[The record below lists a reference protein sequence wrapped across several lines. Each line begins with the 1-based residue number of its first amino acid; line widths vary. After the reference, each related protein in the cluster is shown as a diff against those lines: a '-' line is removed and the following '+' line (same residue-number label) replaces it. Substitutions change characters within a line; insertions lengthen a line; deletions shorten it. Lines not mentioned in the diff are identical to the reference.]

1 MEFFSLLK
9 ENAKRALSGQWSPA
23 IAIVL
28 LIAGVG
34 LLFSF
39 FEMVCTIALDLPGF
53 MDILDTPKV
62 FFDDVLGQS
71 GAVLGVSTLTLL
83 LSYVILTPLKLGELS
98 WYYEAGKHQQEG
110 IASIFEYFG
119 SLKLF
124 LRSVLLN
131 LAIGVRVALVAI
143 LLTLPALICFVAGI
157 YLWQGDTAPLE
168 KMLTLGIFL
177 GGAVLLAVGVLL
189 TLIYQKRYFVAP
201 YLVASQHEM
210 SIGKALK
217 ASVIATKGRQC
228 SLVLFDLSFIGWY
241 LLSVLVLPLLFVRP
255 YLGVAR
261 GLYARFLI
269 ERLYGMRP
277 VTGRAPLSHT
287 EYAPLEDQRPEGEA
301 D

>member
-34 LLFSF
+34 LLFSL

-53 MDILDTPKV
+53 MDILNTPEV
-62 FFDDVLGQS
+62 YFDDVMGRS
-71 GAVLGVSTLTLL
+71 GMVFGLSTLTLL
-83 LSYVILTPLKLGELS
+83 LSYVILTPLKLGELG

-119 SLKLF
+119 SVKLY

-131 LAIGVRVALVAI
+131 LAIGLRVALVG
-143 LLTLPALICFVAGI
+143 LLLLLPATLCFATGA
-157 YLWQGDTAPLE
+157 YLWQNGSDPFE
-168 KMLTLGIFL
+168 KMLILGIFL
-177 GGAVLLAVGVLL
+177 GGVVLMAVGLL
-189 TLIYQKRYFVAP
+189 FSLIYQKRYFVAP
-201 YLVASQHEM
+201 YLVVSHLEIT
-210 SIGKALK
+210 IGKALK
-217 ASVIATKGRQC
+217 TSVAATKGRQC

-241 LLSVLVLPLLFVRP
+241 LLSLLVLPLLFVRP

-261 GLYARFLI
+261 GLYARYLI
-269 ERLYGMRP
+269 ERLHAKAPPPLHHADHITLEEKRP
-277 VTGRAPLSHT
+277 DS
-287 EYAPLEDQRPEGEA
+287 GEQI
-301 D
+301 

>member
-34 LLFSF
+34 LLFSL

-53 MDILDTPKV
+53 MDILDTPQV
-62 FFDDVLGQS
+62 FFDDVMGQS
-71 GAVLGVSTLTLL
+71 GAVFGISTLTLL

-119 SLKLF
+119 SVKLF

-131 LAIGVRVALVAI
+131 LAIGVRVALVGI
-143 LLTLPALICFVAGI
+143 LLMLPASLCFAAGTF
-157 YLWQGDTAPLE
+157 LWQSDTDPLE
-168 KMLTLGIFL
+168 KMLILGIYL
-177 GGAVLLAVGVLL
+177 GGSVLLAVGLLL

-217 ASVIATKGRQC
+217 ASIIATKGRQC

-241 LLSVLVLPLLFVRP
+241 LLSLLVLPLLFVRP
-255 YLGVAR
+255 YLGVSRA
-261 GLYARFLI
+261 LYARYLI
-269 ERLYGMRP
+269 ERLYTKAPP
-277 VTGRAPLSHT
+277 VGRVPLNHT
-287 EYAPLEDQRPEGEA
+287 EHIPLQDKHPDGHPQ
-301 D
+301 